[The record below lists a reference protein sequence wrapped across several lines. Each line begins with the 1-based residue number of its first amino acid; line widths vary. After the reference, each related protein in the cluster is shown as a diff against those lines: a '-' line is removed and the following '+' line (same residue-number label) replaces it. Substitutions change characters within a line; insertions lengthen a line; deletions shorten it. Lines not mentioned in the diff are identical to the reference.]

1 MVNQQ
6 GQTYPTLQL
15 SGSRKMNMHAQIK
28 NNYE

>member
-15 SGSRKMNMHAQIK
+15 SDSRKMNMHAQIK
-28 NNYE
+28 KNYE

>member
-15 SGSRKMNMHAQIK
+15 SGSTKMNIHAQIK
-28 NNYE
+28 KNYE